1 MLDDA
6 RAFGP
11 ADPKRVYRNYVETCG
26 HFDVE
31 PVPRNRAQ
39 DLAAEWSD
47 EITAG
52 RQRHTR
58 LQ

>member
-11 ADPKRVYRNYVETCG
+11 ADPERVYRNCVETYG
-26 HFDVE
+26 RLGVE

-39 DLAAEWSD
+39 DLMAEWSD
-47 EITAG
+47 AITAG

>member
-6 RAFGP
+6 RAFDP

-26 HFDVE
+26 RLGVE

-39 DLAAEWSD
+39 DLMAE
-47 EITAG
+47 
-52 RQRHTR
+52 
-58 LQ
+58 